1 MHSTWEEINS
11 FQSMSEYKRFVIYI
25 EKQVEKQYA
34 VEIEVC
40 QNYKKNEIYGGR
52 WFKDLEAK
60 EIWRLVEP
68 DFPFRGHWEKVDN

>member
-40 QNYKKNEIYGGR
+40 QNYKKKRN
-52 WFKDLEAK
+52 
-60 EIWRLVEP
+60 IW
-68 DFPFRGHWEKVDN
+68 W